1 MAEKKNR
8 VDTGALLAGMLGKTE
23 ETKTVKHEVPEPE
36 EAPAAPE
43 TPTENIAP
51 VQNSKVGRKAGE
63 VKKQVSIYLPH
74 ELDRELSVQGALKE
88 KEPDK
93 SAIAR
98 TGIEIA
104 LSLSPQTYIE
114 LKQKAEATGKG
125 IGDIVSEVLERGF

>member
-23 ETKTVKHEVPEPE
+23 ETKTIKHEVTEPIE
-36 EAPAAPE
+36 VPVAPA
-43 TPTENIAP
+43 ENIAP

-74 ELDRELSVQGALKE
+74 DLDRELSVQGALKE

-104 LSLSPQTYIE
+104 LALSPQTYIE
-114 LKQKAEATGKG
+114 LKEKAEATGKG
-125 IGDIVSEVLERGF
+125 IGEIVNEVLERGF